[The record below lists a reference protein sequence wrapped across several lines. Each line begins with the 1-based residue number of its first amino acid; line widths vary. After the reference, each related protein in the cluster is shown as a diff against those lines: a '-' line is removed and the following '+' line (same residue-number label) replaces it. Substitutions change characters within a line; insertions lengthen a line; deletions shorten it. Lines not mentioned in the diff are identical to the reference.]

1 MEKSEELLEK
11 LKVAV
16 NGGREFWEQSGTL
29 RLEYLL
35 EYLTDHVYTALEDVL
50 KYLIEERHKV
60 EESESKFVIH
70 YTSIGA
76 LVSMLK
82 DASQKEQED
91 EKSYLRLY
99 DSVHLND
106 PDEGN
111 YFTRNLNLPQKYDW
125 LKEKEVSHAY
135 IASFIYLEKKSKKD
149 INDNLIFWRTYGQE
163 GEGCSLS
170 LSVPHSR
177 LQKILYGTEK
187 VKHTVKYLRSAL
199 DVLEPLIKINNSS
212 IRERIQ
218 ENLAR
223 IVRKYLERIRYLYKN
238 EAYEYENECRFVV
251 TESNISD
258 KNKIRFDDQEQNNS
272 PGHIRHYYEHEDL
285 KIDTLLVTG
294 SLITLGPCVPYPYNV
309 EYYLKTLMER
319 ARLGGQEIKISKIP
333 YRKS

>member
-1 MEKSEELLEK
+1 MEKSEEVLEK

-16 NGGREFWEQSGTL
+16 NGGREFWEQSGTSH
-29 RLEYLL
+29 LEYLL
-35 EYLTDHVYTALEDVL
+35 EYVTDSVYSALEDAL
-50 KYLIEERHKV
+50 KYLIEECHKV
-60 EESESKFVIH
+60 EESENKLVIH

-82 DASQKEQED
+82 DACQKEQED

-111 YFTRNLNLPQKYDW
+111 YFNRNLNLPQKYDW
-125 LKEKEVSHAY
+125 IKKKEVSHAY
-135 IASFIYLEKKSKKD
+135 ITSFIYPPPPQKD

-199 DVLEPLIKINNSS
+199 DLLDPLIKIRDLS
-212 IRERIQ
+212 IHTRIQ

-223 IVRKYLERIRYLYKN
+223 IVQKYLERIRYLYKN

-251 TESNISD
+251 AESNISD
-258 KNKIRFDDQEQNNS
+258 KNKIHFDDQEQNNS

-285 KIDTLLVTG
+285 KIDKLLVTG
-294 SLITLGPCVPYPYNV
+294 SVITLGPCVPYPYNV

-319 ARLGGQEIKISKIP
+319 ARLGGPEIKISKIP